1 VIKMLATNTILEK
14 NDTPP
19 LIDGL
24 LRHAEQLFGV
34 NVVTYTL
41 DQHIQGS
48 TPNRRISDP
57 EFHPFLEGQ
66 PEIRYFA
73 ATKLR
78 NRQRNNFGTMYLF
91 DWKTAQHQ
99 IQPEKLQQFADLL
112 AKALEASQLETK
124 PAPQAYVLDPLTNLP
139 RREQFEQQLEHW
151 LVESFDQPKQ
161 LAVLF
166 LDLDHF
172 KEINDTWGHQFGD
185 SLLKAVAQRLRDNI
199 RPEDF
204 LTRWGGDEFVI
215 VMPALSDFETVQKIA
230 DRLQNVF
237 LKPFELEHQVCVGI
251 SIGISLFPKDGQ
263 TQESLLRAADIAL
276 YHGKQQGKHQN
287 QWYTPQL
294 QKSTEERLELE
305 KELLQ
310 AFAEKNFV
318 LYYQPQID
326 LSSNRICGY
335 EALLRWQH
343 PRLGLITPT
352 TFLPLLQTL
361 GLAAQLD
368 DWVIAQVLQRC
379 AAWRKTE
386 SSLQLSVN
394 ISAQRF
400 ASRDLVTYI
409 ENLLVQYGLPSNVLW
424 LELSETALQ
433 KHQCD
438 PQIIETLAK
447 LGVGVALDDFG
458 IGASNLEQLQKMGL
472 KRLKIHR
479 QFIQELEQNQTL
491 IKTMLYIAAQFGI
504 EVIAQGVESENQLTW
519 LREHNCQMVQG
530 FLLSEPMV
538 AEAFTKPNRAIV
550 LS

>member
-1 VIKMLATNTILEK
+1 M
-14 NDTPP
+14 
-19 LIDGL
+19 
-24 LRHAEQLFGV
+24 
-34 NVVTYTL
+34 
-41 DQHIQGS
+41 
-48 TPNRRISDP
+48 
-57 EFHPFLEGQ
+57 
-66 PEIRYFA
+66 
-73 ATKLR
+73 
-78 NRQRNNFGTMYLF
+78 
-91 DWKTAQHQ
+91 
-99 IQPEKLQQFADLL
+99 
-112 AKALEASQLETK
+112 
-124 PAPQAYVLDPLTNLP
+124 
-139 RREQFEQQLEHW
+139 
-151 LVESFDQPKQ
+151 
-161 LAVLF
+161 
-166 LDLDHF
+166 
-172 KEINDTWGHQFGD
+172 
-185 SLLKAVAQRLRDNI
+185 AQRLRDNI

-215 VMPALSDFETVQKIA
+215 VMPALSDFEIVQKIA

-276 YHGKQQGKHQN
+276 YHGKQQGKQQN
-287 QWYTPQL
+287 QWYTLQL
-294 QKSTEERLELE
+294 QKSSEERLILE
-305 KELLQ
+305 QELLQ

-326 LSSNRICGY
+326 LLSNRICGY

-386 SSLQLSVN
+386 NSIRLSVN

-400 ASRDLVTYI
+400 ASRDLVAYI
-409 ENLLVQYGLPSNVLW
+409 ESLLGQYSLPGEVLW
-424 LELSETALQ
+424 LELSETTLQ

-438 PQIIETLAK
+438 PMTIQSLAK

-458 IGASNLEQLQKMGL
+458 IGASNLEQLQKMGVQ
-472 KRLKIHR
+472 RLKIHR

-504 EVIAQGVESENQLTW
+504 EVIAQGVESESQLTW
-519 LREHNCQMVQG
+519 LREHHCQMVQG

-538 AEAFTKPNRAIV
+538 AEAFTKPNRTIV